1 MSNMKLGSRHRNK
14 ENVINEL
21 QDPNLPIKKFIMTM
35 PENVHTEFKLL
46 CVQQGVSM
54 KDVVLSKI
62 REWIEENKI

>member
-14 ENVINEL
+14 EKVINEL

-54 KDVVLSKI
+54 
-62 REWIEENKI
+62 